1 MHPTTLRNK
10 LSGVIAFPVT
20 PFKEDLSLDLP
31 ALHHNHTHLLQY
43 PKTANVAAGGTVE
56 K

>member
-10 LSGVIAFPVT
+10 LSGVIAFPIT

-31 ALHHNHTHLLQY
+31 A
-43 PKTANVAAGGTVE
+43 ANTDAPEPEPQPVSP
-56 K
+56 